1 MAFGASVAISG
12 TAVPGTGESAT
23 VVLSAYAWSAPRLV
37 SAECEERSWTLR
49 PVSGLSEVFVTVPL
63 TTTGCFAV
71 R

>member
-1 MAFGASVAISG
+1 MAISG
-12 TAVPGTGESAT
+12 TAVPVTRGVRQ
-23 VVLSAYAWSAPRLV
+23 VVLSAYAWSSSRLV

>member
-1 MAFGASVAISG
+1 MTHFSARTEVSASRAS
-12 TAVPGTGESAT
+12 
-23 VVLSAYAWSAPRLV
+23 RLV